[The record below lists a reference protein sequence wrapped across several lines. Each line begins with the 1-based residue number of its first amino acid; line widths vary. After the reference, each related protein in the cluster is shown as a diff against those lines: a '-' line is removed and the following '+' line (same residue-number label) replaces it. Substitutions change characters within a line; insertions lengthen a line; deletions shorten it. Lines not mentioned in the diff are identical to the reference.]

1 MQGLLR
7 TNTLLQLFK
16 PIASLSKGDGKVRD
30 SAAEIEFGRI
40 LAALKLQNTPGFLKL
55 VQPPGAGNRAKT
67 ADGEGADTMMAS
79 AVLGKLRIRPTTLPD
94 DVRKSLSSIITG
106 FMKGQETAR
115 PQTALKIELPQLQGT
130 AIRISPND
138 RKAQV
143 VQTDASDSAFS
154 LLDPGFLSLLEEA
167 GMESVR
173 FVSEDGG
180 QIEIKFSANP
190 QVSDLPQ
197 EESLVSN
204 IKKLVSEI
212 SEQPASGNR
221 RIRRTV
227 PVQETGSEVTLD
239 FRQTA
244 ASLTIT
250 IEVPDAKLA
259 RRLGKAIPEIEAVLQ
274 KKSSGNINVPVLF
287 AGKNVAAP
295 VSNLTHRVP
304 QASMANEDE
313 EPVSSPK
320 AARAPRKVAIEVRV
334 PSERMAISSMS
345 SRGVEKDASGVVGAK
360 DRPAPTSGSGREP
373 VKDVAFKADAGVA
386 GRGTIE
392 PRQRRTEKHNTV
404 PQPNVKKAPDVM
416 RPERASQ
423 PVKDRGAAMAL
434 NTTNPRATQPVQT
447 EAILDQV
454 EQIVASFT
462 DPDEGL
468 VLEHEFELAGKEKAV
483 LQSEMKS
490 SGPVHK
496 LQVSSLDLK
505 EKLQARLH
513 EKGLDVPEVE
523 MHNFEEVKVAK
534 GTTLPGIEPSVPNL
548 ASIRETLPELPAKLQ
563 HKIEQ
568 LFHRISEKVER
579 APELQGKKEAIRSE
593 LRELLTVVRK
603 AAISGEPLEF
613 EHRSGDPKV
622 REFLS
627 ASFKGVIKEISK
639 EMVAAGLVKGSDLL
653 PKVSDKG
660 VSADKTAATNS
671 IQKSAATQT
680 AARQESPAH
689 DSGDDSAPKQQS
701 ARTADGGIKSETK
714 TKSTSEAPM
723 FQSQVS
729 RKAEVVHAAPAQS
742 AGTVALDFSNGKL
755 MPQAPVESSQMAEMI
770 KKISD
775 LAAAQTSFT
784 GQKLEVQMEVKDVG
798 RVLVDALRHMDKI
811 DLRIQVDSQE
821 ARKIVENQIR
831 PMVEQMARDGVE
843 IGKLDVSVRDH
854 RQDQSRQQSFEGNS
868 SRLSERSS
876 REEFSQGNPQRYPR
890 QFSDSQLRQMMTGE
904 QTVEIWI

>member
-1 MQGLLR
+1 
-7 TNTLLQLFK
+7 
-16 PIASLSKGDGKVRD
+16 
-30 SAAEIEFGRI
+30 
-40 LAALKLQNTPGFLKL
+40 
-55 VQPPGAGNRAKT
+55 
-67 ADGEGADTMMAS
+67 
-79 AVLGKLRIRPTTLPD
+79 
-94 DVRKSLSSIITG
+94 
-106 FMKGQETAR
+106 
-115 PQTALKIELPQLQGT
+115 
-130 AIRISPND
+130 
-138 RKAQV
+138 
-143 VQTDASDSAFS
+143 
-154 LLDPGFLSLLEEA
+154 
-167 GMESVR
+167 
-173 FVSEDGG
+173 
-180 QIEIKFSANP
+180 
-190 QVSDLPQ
+190 
-197 EESLVSN
+197 
-204 IKKLVSEI
+204 
-212 SEQPASGNR
+212 
-221 RIRRTV
+221 
-227 PVQETGSEVTLD
+227 
-239 FRQTA
+239 
-244 ASLTIT
+244 
-250 IEVPDAKLA
+250 
-259 RRLGKAIPEIEAVLQ
+259 
-274 KKSSGNINVPVLF
+274 
-287 AGKNVAAP
+287 
-295 VSNLTHRVP
+295 
-304 QASMANEDE
+304 
-313 EPVSSPK
+313 
-320 AARAPRKVAIEVRV
+320 
-334 PSERMAISSMS
+334 
-345 SRGVEKDASGVVGAK
+345 
-360 DRPAPTSGSGREP
+360 
-373 VKDVAFKADAGVA
+373 
-386 GRGTIE
+386 
-392 PRQRRTEKHNTV
+392 
-404 PQPNVKKAPDVM
+404 M

-534 GTTLPGIEPSVPNL
+534 GTTLPGTEPSAPNL

-563 HKIEQ
+563 HKIER
-568 LFHRISEKVER
+568 LFRRISERVER

-639 EMVAAGLVKGSDLL
+639 EMVAAGLVKGSDLQ

-660 VSADKTAATNS
+660 ASADKTAATNS

-701 ARTADGGIKSETK
+701 ARAAYGGIKSETK
-714 TKSTSEAPM
+714 TKSTSEAPV

-890 QFSDSQLRQMMTGE
+890 QFSDSQLRQLMTGE